1 MALVRIWRE
10 AIFRGVGKSRK
21 MKLGYVLAKERGAT
35 DRLLAGLAASC
46 LARGLRLAG
55 VVQTNTACSDSYLC
69 DMDVKVL
76 PRGPGFRISQSLG
89 REARGCR
96 LDPAALE
103 AAVGE
108 VSKTLSPR
116 PDLLIVNKF
125 GKHEADGRGFR
136 DIIAQCL
143 IDGVPVIA
151 GTNSL
156 NLPAFQTFSDG
167 LAEAVAPQDEALL
180 AWAEAAIA
188 DKDRAA

>member
-1 MALVRIWRE
+1 M
-10 AIFRGVGKSRK
+10 
-21 MKLGYVLAKERGAT
+21 
-35 DRLLAGLAASC
+35 
-46 LARGLRLAG
+46 
-55 VVQTNTACSDSYLC
+55 
-69 DMDVKVL
+69 
-76 PRGPGFRISQSLG
+76 
-89 REARGCR
+89 
-96 LDPAALE
+96 
-103 AAVGE
+103 GE

>member
-1 MALVRIWRE
+1 MRQS
-10 AIFRGVGKSRK
+10 KN
-21 MKLGYVLAKERGAT
+21 MKLGYVLAKERGET
-35 DRLLAGLAASC
+35 DRLLARLAERC

-76 PRGPGFRISQSLG
+76 PEGPVFRISQSLG
-89 REARGCR
+89 PEARGCR
-96 LDPAALE
+96 LDPEALE
-103 AAVGE
+103 AAVGA

-156 NLPAFQTFSDG
+156 NLPAFQSFTDD
-167 LAEAVAPQDEALL
+167 LAEAVTPQDDALL
-180 AWAEAAIA
+180 AWVEAVIAE
-188 DKDRAA
+188 KNRAA

>member
-1 MALVRIWRE
+1 
-10 AIFRGVGKSRK
+10 

-35 DRLLAGLAASC
+35 DRLLARLADRC

-76 PRGPGFRISQSLG
+76 PDGPVYRISQSLG

-108 VSKTLSPR
+108 VSKTLSSR

-156 NLPAFQTFSDG
+156 NLPAFQSFTDN
-167 LAEAVAPQDEALL
+167 LAEAVPPQDDALL

-188 DKDRAA
+188 EKNRAA